1 MNQYISKK
9 QIKWLAIEIS
19 VFLMTGIFSTMA
31 AENIPVTLNNSN
43 ITTDTNKYLTIK
55 ETNLLK
61 LHTTITGDI
70 DQEYVDNHIKK
81 TNGIYLFNKDSII
94 YAPKNNLVN
103 SVIHIPIS
111 GKDVIIDATGKTLT
125 FDGNE
130 NQNVGFIFNESKKN
144 QLKIKAKK
152 ININANGK
160 ALNKTYV
167 NYVAFDG
174 NIQEITGDISINL
187 IGPENSDIYGF
198 QNIKNCIING
208 NLSFYGEGLYV
219 SLLGYKSSY
228 PHVQINPDKDPI
240 FGILPDFTTEKSLTV
255 NGNVSVTA
263 KIKRRDGFIHPIG
276 VIASN
281 NSIINFKGNTFINIE
296 NTSNVDGIGYALG
309 AFGGKIF
316 INVDKKNKNITPRN
330 NTVTLIGNIGIVSS
344 FKQDSSIYIALTN
357 NKSSWSGGILDEQY
371 SGGFKEKLSGNG
383 KSVIYI
389 ILQNGAVWNQNSI
402 DITGFKRNGMVTN
415 FIGGSSEESNGFIY
429 QKSNNSINIENYGG
443 YTTIFYEHSFEKY
456 KPKKTMKIVNK
467 KTIILLPYP
476 NRDTDWP
483 FIKHSKH
490 SITITPQLVFEN
502 QKDKE
507 PKKDKLEENPQKF
520 IQNEAKPDFKIIGG
534 NTNITTAAPGSVIT
548 LLTNSDGL
556 NTLST
561 KKEDVD
567 LVNNTLN
574 ALANKLFYEGYKK
587 GERNLIGKVGIAE
600 GLTTPSVE
608 KTVIEESKYEIPD
621 SDDLKFISWKETGQG
636 TYKPEDQPVI
646 KKKPKKEPAVVKSAK
661 NAIFSSTLVWQS
673 QNNDLAKHLT
683 DLRFTQEELGIWA
696 KYQSGNTELNTID
709 SKNNEVHWNQ
719 KYHGFHIGY
728 DKKIRKWII
737 GASFNHLISKDT
749 YISGTGNGTITSG
762 AFYGSQ
768 IKNNGSYFTFITKI
782 GHIKNNY
789 NVHTKNYIDE
799 INGSYKTNAVL
810 VSLEYGKR
818 TVQKNGFYLE
828 PSGTL
833 TVSHIPAYNETV
845 ISKKGTHFTAHTD
858 TVNSIIGKLSIA
870 IGRKT
875 EHLNVYE
882 KLSISNEFNGEVK
895 STFFTTKDKLQLTSI
910 KMKDTWID
918 LELGANYKINNSCYL
933 FSSFT
938 KNYDAKLN
946 NKWHLDLGI
955 HFVF

>member
-1 MNQYISKK
+1 MNQYVSKK

-19 VFLMTGIFSTMA
+19 VFLMTGIFSAMA
-31 AENIPVTLNNSN
+31 AENIPVTLNKSN
-43 ITTDTNKYLTIK
+43 TTTNTNEYSTIK

-70 DQEYVDNHIKK
+70 DQEYVNNHIKK
-81 TNGIYLFNKDSII
+81 TNGIYLFNKDTII

-103 SVIHIPIS
+103 SVVHIPIS
-111 GKDVIIDATGKTLT
+111 GKDIIIDAPGKTLT

-130 NQNVGFIFNESKKN
+130 NQDVGFIFNESKNN
-144 QLKIKAKK
+144 QIRIKAKK
-152 ININANGK
+152 ININANEK
-160 ALNKTYV
+160 ELNKTNYV
-167 NYVAFDG
+167 SYVAFDG
-174 NIQEITGDISINL
+174 NVQEITGDININL
-187 IGPENSDIYGF
+187 IGPANSDIFGF
-198 QNIKNCIING
+198 QNIKNCVING
-208 NLSFYGEGLYV
+208 NLSFYGEGRYV

-228 PHVQINPDKDPI
+228 PHVQINPDTDPI
-240 FGILPDFTTEKSLTV
+240 IFDMLPDFTTEKSLIV

-263 KIKRRDGFIHPIG
+263 KIKRKNGFIHPIG

-281 NSIINFKGNTFINIE
+281 NSIINFKGDTFIDIE
-296 NTSNVDGIGYALG
+296 KTSNVDGIGYALG
-309 AFGGKIF
+309 ALGGKIF

-330 NTVTLIGNIGIVSS
+330 KTVTLIGNIGIVSG
-344 FKQDSSIYIALTN
+344 FKQDSSIYMALTN

-371 SGGFKEKLSGNG
+371 SGGFKKDLSGNG

-389 ILQNGAVWNQNSI
+389 FLQNGAVWNRNSI
-402 DITGFKRNGMVTN
+402 YIIGIIKNGMITN
-415 FIGGSSEESNGFIY
+415 FIGGSSEESTGFVY
-429 QKSNNSINIENYGG
+429 QKSNNPINIKNYDG

-476 NRDTDWP
+476 DQNAD
-483 FIKHSKH
+483 FIINHADLAH
-490 SITITPQLVFEN
+490 QLVIEN
-502 QKDKE
+502 QKGKE
-507 PKKDKLEENPQKF
+507 PKKDKLEKNPQKF
-520 IQNEAKPDFKIIGG
+520 IQNETKPDFKIIGG

-621 SDDLKFISWKETGQG
+621 SDDLKFISWEETGQG

-661 NAIFSSTLVWQS
+661 NAIFSSTLMWQS
-673 QNNDLAKHLT
+673 QNNDLAKHLS
-683 DLRFTQEELGIWA
+683 DLRFTQEEPGIWA

-789 NVHTKNYIDE
+789 NVHTQNYIDE

-818 TVQKNGFYLE
+818 TVQKNGFYFE
-828 PSGTL
+828 PSVNL

-845 ISKKGTHFTAHTD
+845 ISKRETHFTSHID

-955 HFVF
+955 HFAF